1 MYNWNTNISGF
12 KKNSD
17 SFRIWRLNQLINFG
31 LNGEKL
37 DFKMLKKYWN
47 RLDLD
52 RKRKR
57 FLSLLLWGKQS

>member
-37 DFKMLKKYWN
+37 DLYQVKKYWQK
-47 RLDLD
+47 LDLD
-52 RKRKR
+52 PQRKK
-57 FLSLLLWGKQS
+57 FLKLIL